1 MIHPIPDAYTVVIF
15 SSPIKDWF
23 KRLGTG
29 VLHIS
34 WPLVKKY
41 HNENGTRLAST
52 IFNCLTIQL
61 QIRKY
66 LRIVCIDAL
75 DSNGELSWETAKDVL
90 HYLAQSIQNAKSIKK
105 TNSIEK
111 GKSIGYAELVENIE
125 LSELKKKKSVID
137 AIILPNFNPKVAD
150 PDEIMQLLWYLR
162 KHAVLISDSSLHS
175 SLPST
180 ETIAVSG
187 ATKIHHTPASVV
199 DFIVTVKKARPLPS
213 VTSASGNQDEDKQDL
228 FREWLNIELARAKSP
243 GVVAAVALGILK
255 CLRIHFPDIVAGNI
269 YELFKQTN
277 YFDTNIFYL
286 CLY

>member
-23 KRLGTG
+23 KRLGT
-29 VLHIS
+29 VVHHIS
-34 WPLVKKY
+34 WPLVRKY
-41 HNENGTRLAST
+41 HSENGTRLAST

-90 HYLAQSIQNAKSIKK
+90 HYLANSIK
-105 TNSIEK
+105 TAQN
-111 GKSIGYAELVENIE
+111 
-125 LSELKKKKSVID
+125 KSVID
-137 AIILPNFNPKVAD
+137 VIILPCFNSKVVD

-162 KHAVLISDSSLHS
+162 KHAVLISHSSLHS

-187 ATKIHHTPASVV
+187 ATKTHYTPASVV
-199 DFIVTVKKARPLPS
+199 DFVVTARNALRPPS
-213 VTSASGNQDEDKQDL
+213 VSDTDVEAIHLYK
-228 FREWLNIELARAKSP
+228 EWINIEFARAMAA
-243 GVVAAVALGILK
+243 GVVAAISLGIQG
-255 CLRIHFPDIVAGNI
+255 CLQIHFPESLKSKNI
-269 YELFKQTN
+269 T
-277 YFDTNIFYL
+277 
-286 CLY
+286 

>member
-29 VLHIS
+29 VHHIS

-41 HNENGTRLAST
+41 HNENGTRLAAT
-52 IFNCLTIQL
+52 IFNTLRIQL
-61 QIRKY
+61 QIETY

-75 DSNGELSWETAKDVL
+75 DFNGELSGETAKNVL
-90 HYLAQSIQNAKSIKK
+90 VYLAQSIQNAKSIKK

-111 GKSIGYAELVENIE
+111 GKSIGNTELVENIE
-125 LSELKKKKSVID
+125 LSELKKKKSVYD

-162 KHAVLISDSSLHS
+162 KHTVLISDSSLHS

-187 ATKIHHTPASVV
+187 ATKTHHTPASVI
-199 DFIVTVKKARPLPS
+199 DFVVTAKKAVKPPS
-213 VTSASGNQDEDKQDL
+213 VEDTNVEAINLYKEWINIEFARAMASGVVGAISLGIQSCLQNHFSESLKSKIL
-228 FREWLNIELARAKSP
+228 LSLVKYNIEIIENKI
-243 GVVAAVALGILK
+243 GK
-255 CLRIHFPDIVAGNI
+255 
-269 YELFKQTN
+269 
-277 YFDTNIFYL
+277 
-286 CLY
+286 